1 MLKCCCEADC
11 LLHLKENPA
20 SSPDII
26 KLPCCTSAIPSL
38 NSLPS
43 PLLILVQPHWPSCC
57 FLSIQA
63 MPPPGGPFPCSST
76 HLKLSSP
83 SSPKSSLP
91 PHIQILG
98 QVSLPREVFP
108 KHLINQNSLPST
120 PPLAIYD
127 FLTPYPALF
136 LSRALVIVWKFS
148 ICFTVYLPRWIVRCW
163 EQWLGFIIMT
173 AYHQDLEQ
181 CPAHSSC

>member
-1 MLKCCCEADC
+1 MLLWSWLSVALERKSSFVSRHHKASV
-11 LLHLKENPA
+11 LHLCHPQSHFPPQPLAYSSSA
-20 SSPDII
+20 S
-26 KLPCCTSAIPSL
+26 LAFLLFLEHPS
-38 NSLPS
+38 
-43 PLLILVQPHWPSCC
+43 H
-57 FLSIQA
+57 A
-63 MPPPGGPFPCSST
+63 PPRGPFPCSST

-83 SSPKSSLP
+83 SSPKNSLP

-136 LSRALVIVWKFS
+136 LFRALVIVWKFS
-148 ICFTVYLPRWIVRCW
+148 ICFTVYLTRWIVSSW